1 MKGISDED
9 YEHAEQVWNTME
21 KKTLSRYHNTYLK
34 KDVLLLAD
42 VFDTFRNTCLKN
54 YKFDPAHLYTAPGL
68 AWQALLNTAAEYC
81 EHEKRHKECELF
93 PNEFRLE
100 LLTDIDILL
109 MVGKGIGGGITQSV
123 KRYTKTNNKY
133 MKDLY
138 NPDEKSICLQYLDAN
153 KLCGWAMVQNLPTHT
168 FLWKKAQ
175 AFTPE
180 KIDELVK
187 KDKRGYLLEVD
198 VEYPKE
204 LHENHNEL
212 PFLTE
217 RMNMGRVEKLVPNL
231 KDKKRYVV
239 QIKALSQAFKH
250 GLKLKKVHRVIEFQQ
265 SRWMKAY
272 IMLNTRL
279 RKDAKNEFEKDFFK
293 LMNNS
298 VFGKT
303 MENIRNHK
311 DMKLVTSDKKYL
323 KYVMKPNF
331 KGGHLFSKHLFAVEM
346 GKTEIT
352 MNNPVYLGQ
361 EILDLSKTL
370 MYEFRYDY
378 MRPRHGSKVKLC
390 YMDPDSFV
398 YETDITGTLQK
409 MWRKG
414 LIRVDIQKMITG
426 HYLSEKKGD
435 RPDET

>member
-123 KRYTKTNNKY
+123 KSYTKTNNKY

-187 KDKRGYLLEVD
+187 KDKRGYLLKINVK
-198 VEYPKE
+198 YPKK

-212 PFLTE
+212 PFIAE
-217 RMNMGRVEKLVPNL
+217 RMKIG
-231 KDKKRYVV
+231 
-239 QIKALSQAFKH
+239 I
-250 GLKLKKVHRVIEFQQ
+250 
-265 SRWMKAY
+265 
-272 IMLNTRL
+272 
-279 RKDAKNEFEKDFFK
+279 
-293 LMNNS
+293 
-298 VFGKT
+298 
-303 MENIRNHK
+303 
-311 DMKLVTSDKKYL
+311 
-323 KYVMKPNF
+323 
-331 KGGHLFSKHLFAVEM
+331 GGGA
-346 GKTEIT
+346 
-352 MNNPVYLGQ
+352 
-361 EILDLSKTL
+361 
-370 MYEFRYDY
+370 
-378 MRPRHGSKVKLC
+378 
-390 YMDPDSFV
+390 
-398 YETDITGTLQK
+398 
-409 MWRKG
+409 
-414 LIRVDIQKMITG
+414 
-426 HYLSEKKGD
+426 
-435 RPDET
+435 